1 MVASVVAAF
10 PGCPR
15 LLQWMCTGCGSWGA
29 LAAPAS
35 VSRILRGVTA
45 LDPTASSRP
54 LPLPAALP
62 PPPPPPRLHP
72 ARPPEFTLLIAYVM
86 AAVSSQPSYPPD
98 P

>member
-15 LLQWMCTGCGSWGA
+15 LLQWMCTGCGSWRA

-45 LDPTASSRP
+45 LDPTASSSP
-54 LPLPAALP
+54 LTLRAALP
-62 PPPPPPRLHP
+62 PPPPPPPLPPPLPPRQP
-72 ARPPEFTLLIAYVM
+72 ARQGQRGGLGGRRASTKK
-86 AAVSSQPSYPPD
+86 D
-98 P
+98 K